1 MKEAGPEKNIDLGDM
16 KDRQPFGICNKYGFP
31 AVENGMVIELKS
43 TAGSETSL
51 ALKTLK

>member
-16 KDRQPFGICNKYGFP
+16 KDRQPSGICNKYGFP